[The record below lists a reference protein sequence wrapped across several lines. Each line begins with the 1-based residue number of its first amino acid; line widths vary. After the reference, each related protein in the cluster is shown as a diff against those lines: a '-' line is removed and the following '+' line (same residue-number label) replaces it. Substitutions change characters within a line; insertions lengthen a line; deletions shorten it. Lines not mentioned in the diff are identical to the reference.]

1 MNGSARCSLPVASLR
16 PASLRAASLAAAALL
31 AAALLG
37 PAAPAGALTVLY
49 TASLNGNLDGCDC
62 RGNPRAGLAARA
74 AWLRGY
80 PGEALLVDAGDI
92 LDVSPDPELAREILE
107 AYAELGYDV
116 VALGDQEFSG
126 GAQAVAS
133 WRGGFPL
140 SANNL
145 TLCLEDRCLFFDPEP
160 LVKTLGSETVGVLAL
175 LDPRVFAL
183 YPEELRRS
191 LKLEEP
197 AQAAAP
203 LVSALRARP
212 VDWVVVLYHGPLE
225 EAERLAARV
234 PDIDLIV
241 VGHEQ
246 RLVPPRR
253 VNGALLASPGEEGN
267 RVGILTL
274 RKDALGRTRSTHQ
287 FRLFRFED
295 PRDPQILAR
304 LERYRRRLREALK
317 EGNAAAGR

>member
-1 MNGSARCSLPVASLR
+1 MNGSARCSLPA
-16 PASLRAASLAAAALL
+16 ANLRAVSLPAAALL
-31 AAALLG
+31 AAALLCL
-37 PAAPAGALTVLY
+37 AAPAGALTVLY

-62 RGNPRAGLAARA
+62 RDHPRAGLAARA

-80 PGEALLVDAGDI
+80 PQREEALLVDAGDI
-92 LDVSPDPELAREILE
+92 LDVTPDPDLAREILE
-107 AYAELGYDV
+107 SYAELGYDAI
-116 VALGDQEFSG
+116 ALGDQEFSG

-140 SANNL
+140 LANNL
-145 TLCLEDRCLFFDPEP
+145 TLCLEDRCVFFSPEP
-160 LVKTLGSETVGVLAL
+160 LVKNLGGETVGVLAL
-175 LDPRVFAL
+175 LDPRVFAQ

-197 AQAAAP
+197 VQTAAP

-234 PDIDLIV
+234 PGIDLIV

-246 RLVPPRR
+246 RLVLPL
-253 VNGALLASPGEEGN
+253 NGTLLVSPGEEGN
-267 RVGILTL
+267 RVGMLTL
-274 RKDALGRTRSTHQ
+274 RKNALGRTRSTHQ
-287 FRLFRFED
+287 FWLCRFD
-295 PRDPQILAR
+295 HPRDPTILAR
-304 LERYRRRLREALK
+304 LERYRRKLREALK
-317 EGNAAAGR
+317 EENAAAGR

>member
-1 MNGSARCSLPVASLR
+1 MNGSARCSLRAD
-16 PASLRAASLAAAALL
+16 SLRAVSLPAAALL
-31 AAALLG
+31 AAALLCL
-37 PAAPAGALTVLY
+37 AAPAGALTVLY

-62 RGNPRAGLAARA
+62 RDHPRAGLAARA

-80 PGEALLVDAGDI
+80 QGEALLVDAGDI
-92 LDVSPDPELAREILE
+92 LDVAPDPELAREILE
-107 AYAELGYDV
+107 SYAELGYDA
-116 VALGDQEFSG
+116 VALGDQEFSN

-133 WRGGFPL
+133 WRGRFPL

-145 TLCLEDRCLFFDPEP
+145 TLCLEDRCVFFSPEP
-160 LVKTLGSETVGVLAL
+160 LIKNRGGETVGVLAL

-234 PDIDLIV
+234 PGIDLVV

-246 RLVPPRR
+246 RLVLPRL
-253 VNGALLASPGEEGN
+253 VDGTLLVSPGEEGN
-267 RVGILTL
+267 RVGMLTL
-274 RKDALGRTRSTHQ
+274 RKNALGRTRSAHQ
-287 FRLFRFED
+287 FWLCRFD
-295 PRDPQILAR
+295 HPRDPLILAR
-304 LERYRRRLREALK
+304 LERYRSKLREALK
-317 EGNAAAGR
+317 EENAAAGR

>member
-1 MNGSARCSLPVASLR
+1 
-16 PASLRAASLAAAALL
+16 LL
-31 AAALLG
+31 AAALLCL
-37 PAAPAGALTVLY
+37 AAPAGALTVLY

-62 RGNPRAGLAARA
+62 RGHPRAGLAARA

-80 PGEALLVDAGDI
+80 PQREKALLVDAGDI
-92 LDVSPDPELAREILE
+92 LDVSPDPQLATEILE
-107 AYAELGYDV
+107 AYAELGYDAI
-116 VALGDQEFSG
+116 ALGDQEFSG

-133 WRGGFPL
+133 WRGRFPL
-140 SANNL
+140 SAHNL
-145 TLCLEDRCLFFDPEP
+145 TLCLEDRCIFYDPEP
-160 LVKTLGSETVGVLAL
+160 LVKTRGGETVGVLAL

-197 AQAAAP
+197 VPAAAP

-234 PDIDLIV
+234 PGIDLIV

-246 RLVPPRR
+246 RLIPPRR
-253 VNGALLASPGEEGN
+253 VKEALLVSPGEEGN
-267 RVGILTL
+267 RVGMLTL
-274 RKDALGRTRSTHQ
+274 RKDPSGRTGSSHQ
-287 FRLFRFED
+287 FRLLRFDD
-295 PRDPQILAR
+295 PRDPLVLAR
-304 LERYRRRLREALK
+304 LERYRRKLRDSI
-317 EGNAAAGR
+317 R

>member
-1 MNGSARCSLPVASLR
+1 MNESARCSLPA
-16 PASLRAASLAAAALL
+16 ASLRAVSLPVAALL
-31 AAALLG
+31 AAALLCL
-37 PAAPAGALTVLY
+37 AAPAGALTVLY

-62 RGNPRAGLAARA
+62 RGHPRAGLAARA
-74 AWLRGY
+74 TWLRGY
-80 PGEALLVDAGDI
+80 PQREEALLVDAGDI
-92 LDVSPDPELAREILE
+92 LDVAPDPELAREILE
-107 AYAELGYDV
+107 SYAELGYDAI
-116 VALGDQEFSG
+116 ALGDQEFSG

-140 SANNL
+140 LANNL
-145 TLCLEDRCLFFDPEP
+145 TLCLEDRCVFFSPEP
-160 LVKTLGSETVGVLAL
+160 LVKNRGGETVGVLAL

-197 AQAAAP
+197 VQAAAP

-225 EAERLAARV
+225 EAERLASRV
-234 PDIDLIV
+234 PGIDLIV

-246 RLVPPRR
+246 RLVLPRL
-253 VNGALLASPGEEGN
+253 VDGTLLVSPGEEGN
-267 RVGILTL
+267 RVGMLTL
-274 RKDALGRTRSTHQ
+274 RKNILGRTRSTHQ
-287 FRLFRFED
+287 FWLCRFD
-295 PRDPQILAR
+295 HPRDPLILAR
-304 LERYRRRLREALK
+304 LERYRRKLREALK